1 MNGVLIVYVFT
12 IIIIIFLIF
21 FMFIKLRSNIY
32 VINLKFKY
40 N

>member
-12 IIIIIFLIF
+12 IIIIFLIF